1 MQQKIGILSI
11 LYGLYRVPIFCY
23 TFYFFKGGDENGG
36 TTKQVNENK
45 EYPHGHIAL
54 FLVLRWG
61 QAQKGTSY
69 HIIMWPPGVAFAILF
84 PYKKRSLKASLLLHY

>member
-11 LYGLYRVPIFCY
+11 LYWLYRVPIFCY

-61 QAQKGTSY
+61 
-69 HIIMWPPGVAFAILF
+69 
-84 PYKKRSLKASLLLHY
+84 